1 MPVQAEELLQVQ
13 FELPTQAV
21 AAVKVEHD
29 VGVPLQFVPVLHWH
43 IALVWQAVADV
54 NVLQAV
60 GVPVQVPPAR
70 PSRSYRSRRTSCC
83 R

>member
-1 MPVQAEELLQVQ
+1 VQAEVLLQVQ

-60 GVPVQVPPAR
+60 GVPVQVPPAEAQ
-70 PSRSYRSRRTSCC
+70 SQL
-83 R
+83 